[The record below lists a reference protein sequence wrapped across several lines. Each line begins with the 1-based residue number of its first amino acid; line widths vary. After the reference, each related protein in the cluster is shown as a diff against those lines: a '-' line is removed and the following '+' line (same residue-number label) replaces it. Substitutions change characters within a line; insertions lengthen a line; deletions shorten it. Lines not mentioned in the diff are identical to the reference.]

1 LQATSFVSET
11 AGACSSNP
19 SDYDSYCP
27 SGTCV
32 CDKYSGKVNGA
43 LLGRGTIDIS
53 FTVDTGAAAPTSGPG
68 CKPFFGLASFS
79 ALRDS
84 ETEDAT
90 GTICTTFGSTSKSSV
105 AGGFGIEQ
113 SAIGESGCGTMHG
126 TLNQVASPA
135 VLTLQLSAHITP

>member
-1 LQATSFVSET
+1 MHRFLAATAIAMLVTSAAPALASRVTTVSANTSFVSET

-53 FTVDTGAAAPTSGPG
+53 FIVDTGAAAPTSGPG

-90 GTICTTFGSTSKSSV
+90 GTICTTFGSTSKS
-105 AGGFGIEQ
+105 
-113 SAIGESGCGTMHG
+113 
-126 TLNQVASPA
+126 P
-135 VLTLQLSAHITP
+135 LQ